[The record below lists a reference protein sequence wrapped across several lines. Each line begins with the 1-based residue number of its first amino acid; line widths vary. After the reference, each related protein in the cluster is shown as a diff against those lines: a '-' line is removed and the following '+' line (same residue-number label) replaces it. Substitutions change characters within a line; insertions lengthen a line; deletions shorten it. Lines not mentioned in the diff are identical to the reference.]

1 MVEAYNAAMQMDEGV
16 RSLDLRFP
24 WMNAA
29 GSLGFAP
36 DTREPATLES
46 FGAFVTNPIS
56 PRARR
61 ANRPPRLL
69 TFPGGVLL
77 HTGHPNPG
85 LTAAIKRYAAS
96 WARAPLP
103 IIVHLLSSKPEE
115 LKKAVL
121 RIENL
126 ENMLAIEI
134 GIEADASFDLIEDLI
149 HAAQGELPLIVQVP
163 LHRALGLAEEVAATG
178 SASIS
183 LGAVRGALPGP
194 DGKLLSG
201 RLYGPVL
208 FPQALETVR
217 ELSKAKL
224 AVIAAGGISSRAQGE
239 AMLAAGAV
247 AVQMD
252 VGLWKDGER
261 ASSPAKS

>member
-1 MVEAYNAAMQMDEGV
+1 MQMNGDAQ
-16 RSLDLRFP
+16 SFDLRTP

-36 DTREPATLES
+36 DTRQPAALES
-46 FGAFVTNPIS
+46 FGAFVTNPIT

-61 ANRPPRLL
+61 ASQPPRLL
-69 TFPGGVLL
+69 SFPGGVLL

-85 LTAAIKRYAAS
+85 LNAAIKRYADP

-115 LKKAVL
+115 LRKAVL

-126 ENMLAIEI
+126 DNMLAIEI
-134 GIEADASFDLIEDLI
+134 GIEADASLDLIKDLI

-163 LHRALGLAEEVAATG
+163 LHRALGIVEELAPAGAAG
-178 SASIS
+178 IS

-194 DGKLLSG
+194 DGKLVSG
-201 RLYGPVL
+201 RLYGSAL

-217 ELSKAKL
+217 ELSRARL
-224 AVIAAGGISSRAQGE
+224 PVIAVGGISTRAQGE
-239 AMLAAGAV
+239 AMLAAGAL
-247 AVQMD
+247 AVQID
-252 VGLWKDGER
+252 VGLWKD
-261 ASSPAKS
+261 AKKAISPAKS